1 MNISSGIIFVFILY
15 YIPSSFHIIES
26 HEETDTMVIVQ
37 TSSSFSSS
45 STIKTLSSS
54 HRNKSDKQRRNDQD
68 VVAINK
74 KPIMVEA
81 KDRGR
86 FQQVSVKFYFCDY
99 TLRFYYPLN
108 LALQLL
114 IKHCVNSECVRSSE
128 SVGTMFAQ

>member
-1 MNISSGIIFVFILY
+1 MPALSIILLDYDFKLDNLY
-15 YIPSSFHIIES
+15 NFCFYDINIIES

-37 TSSSFSSS
+37 TSSNFSSS

-54 HRNKSDKQRRNDQD
+54 HRNKSDKQQRNDQD

-86 FQQVSVKFYFCDY
+86 FQQVRVKFYFCDY
-99 TLRFYYPLN
+99 TF
-108 LALQLL
+108 A
-114 IKHCVNSECVRSSE
+114 VRAWLE
-128 SVGTMFAQ
+128 AKA